1 FGRTLNQRIQATMQQ
16 KSDMQVR
23 LTETRGR
30 ALVLQRQL
38 GLDQSDIGRLLQQ
51 DTRYSSLLDQFRT
64 VSAQLAT
71 ELSRS
76 QVDAARVTALRQQH
90 TRFTKELFKA
100 AQNAA
105 LKNSSSL
112 QVEPTNYQAKMRLQ
126 TLQQWVDLTYQTQ
139 ATTIS
144 QAALTQIE
152 KQLKVLVKQWAGS
165 MFNYAQAQQELK
177 TANNTLKLHQKRK
190 VELQAQGRPQPLIKL
205 VAPPTIIE

>member
-1 FGRTLNQRIQATMQQ
+1 
-16 KSDMQVR
+16 MQVR